1 MPLHNATDVFK
12 EAKKLRDRDGNRK
25 PWKVYVKQAW
35 AIYYRQHPKKKSVSK
50 KSSKKKTAKRVGF
63 ASKVVTGSG
72 NKVVGRKT
80 NAVYNIP
87 THTMADTMGS
97 LSSHLAASRRIL
109 EAEIGTLTGK
119 IMRATTASDRKKLI
133 KKKSEKMA
141 QLRRLQ

>member
-35 AIYYRQHPKKKSVSK
+35 AIYYKQHGKKTSVKKPAKKKQSHK
-50 KSSKKKTAKRVGF
+50 KVGF

-80 NAVYNIP
+80 SAVYNIP
-87 THTMADTMGS
+87 THTMADTLGS

-109 EAEIGTLTGK
+109 ENEIGTLTGK
-119 IMRATTASDRKKLI
+119 ILRATTAADRRKLV
-133 KKKSEKMA
+133 KRKNEKVA